1 MNRRN
6 FLKVLL
12 GSVAA
17 VALPS
22 VTSASPKPTVSATP
36 PQDSELRLE
45 KVTVTPKTIPAEYD
59 VVTNYYFEDYRGFRY
74 FYSPECFARL
84 SKMILARKGQFI
96 GVGSKRQHLAYRII
110 RIYDGKLYK
119 DRYSSIPALTQEEID
134 KLYGTSGTN
143 WRV

>member
-6 FLKVLL
+6 FLKVLF

-17 VALPS
+17 VTLPS
-22 VTSASPKPTVSATP
+22 VTSASPKPTVSTTP
-36 PQDSELRLE
+36 PQDPELRLE

-59 VVTNYYFEDYRGFRY
+59 VVTNYYFDDYRGFRY
-74 FYSPECFARL
+74 FYTPECFARF
-84 SKMILARKGQFI
+84 SKMILARKGH
-96 GVGSKRQHLAYRII
+96 GPKREYLAYKII
-110 RIYDGKLYK
+110 RICDGEVIK

>member
-22 VTSASPKPTVSATP
+22 VTSASSKPIVSTTP

-45 KVTVTPKTIPAEYD
+45 NVAVTPKTIPAEYD

-74 FYSPECFARL
+74 FYTPECFARF
-84 SKMILARKGQFI
+84 SKMILARKGQLI
-96 GVGSKRQHLAYRII
+96 GVGSKRQYLAYRIV
-110 RIYDGKLYK
+110 RICDGKVFK
-119 DRYSSIPALTQEEID
+119 DRYSIPSLTQKEID